1 MKVIWPTCA
10 CRCHGCVSQALKP
23 EVWLQM
29 CPSVN
34 VPQPF
39 LFHILNSTQA
49 NTPSS
54 HLCAFSAGLQQ
65 KQAAVEVAALPGLY
79 LSVTHAGHGG
89 PAVRGLKGKVA
100 GDI

>member
-1 MKVIWPTCA
+1 M
-10 CRCHGCVSQALKP
+10 CVSQALKP
-23 EVWLQM
+23 EVLVQM
-29 CPSVN
+29 CPCVT

-49 NTPSS
+49 NAPTS

-65 KQAAVEVAALPGLY
+65 KQVAVEVAALPGLY

-89 PAVRGLKGKVA
+89 PAVQGFSNGE
-100 GDI
+100 GG